1 MLKSCPW
8 LAFVAH
14 VMFLLD
20 SAALGPP
27 AWPEAAIRKRSD
39 WQDVSV
45 PLAQG
50 TEPSGSCSKAR
61 PTPRHPT
68 GQQELAQAGA
78 PSVSTLSIRSFDP
91 RGRRRPASAV
101 GAEPQTLRGH
111 IGTGRRTA
119 VRMRASRRQFCV
131 RGARERCNH
140 CPEGS
145 RRWAETAGKTSRRRR
160 ALSRAGQVVCAGW
173 VNGG

>member
-8 LAFVAH
+8 LVFVAH

-45 PLAQG
+45 PLAEG

-61 PTPRHPT
+61 PTPRHPHWAAGVGT
-68 GQQELAQAGA
+68 GWG
-78 PSVSTLSIRSFDP
+78 SIRFYPLHSLL
-91 RGRRRPASAV
+91 RPAWASTASLRV